1 MKSIIGKVYVP
12 QDNSYCVTLP
22 NEIDAKLIG
31 VSCMIIKDP
40 YEKIVNTLFGD
51 EKMVFVNVMSLETHL
66 TYRVLFQESW
76 IYNKI
81 KPQEVNDRVIVVKL

>member
-22 NEIDAKLIG
+22 NEISAKLIG
-31 VSCMIIKDP
+31 VSCMIIKNP
-40 YEKIVNTLFGD
+40 YEKVVKTLFGD
-51 EKMVFVNVMSLETHL
+51 MKMVFINVMSLETHL